1 MAEAIQLYKPT
12 DVLAERSTF
21 DVMPMAFALAEKLAQ
36 TEFVPV
42 ALRMKPAAV
51 AACILY
57 GHEVGMPPMASL
69 QHINVI
75 QGRPGLSAAGQRAL
89 ILANGHRIWIEEATI
104 TRATVCSQRRGE
116 ERISSTTWTMDD
128 ADRASLKN
136 KDNWRAYPRNML
148 IARATGDNA
157 RGNFMDVLVGL
168 PYNVEELEDLVDPD
182 QLASGDASSPATPP
196 APGTVRRRAR
206 RAATAPAA
214 LSAPASEP
222 PPSPD
227 PAAEQEPQATP
238 AASEPPPAPSAE
250 PVPAPSAAQPV
261 EPAGEKLVDPSHVAA
276 MSLAQQVAMV
286 CREANIDRA
295 ALIDAVTGKKQARDL
310 TRPEAADV
318 LDKAKALARGEFR
331 LVQDEGRWVLLPP
344 EPVATP
350 SEDPG
355 AAFRN

>member
-1 MAEAIQLYKPT
+1 MAIQMYRPT
-12 DVLAERSTF
+12 DVLAEKSTF

-116 ERISSTTWTMDD
+116 ERIATTTWTMDD
-128 ADRASLKN
+128 ADRAKLKN
-136 KDNWRAYPRNML
+136 KETWQAYPRNML

-168 PYNVEELEDLVDPD
+168 PYNVEELEDLVEPG
-182 QLASGDASSPATPP
+182 QQAAGDASSPAAP
-196 APGTVRRRAR
+196 AGTVRRKAR
-206 RAATAPAA
+206 RAATSPAA
-214 LSAPASEP
+214 LSAP
-222 PPSPD
+222 
-227 PAAEQEPQATP
+227 
-238 AASEPPPAPSAE
+238 SEPPPAPEPTAE
-250 PVPAPSAAQPV
+250 DGGTSVEANEPPPAPEPEAAPRAPV
-261 EPAGEKLVDPSHVAA
+261 TAGEPGLGDVGT
-276 MSLAQQVAMV
+276 MTLAQQIAMV
-286 CREANIDRA
+286 CREGNIDRA
-295 ALIDAVTGKKQARDL
+295 ALISAMTGKERARDL
-310 TRPEAADV
+310 TRPEAADI
-318 LDKAKALARGEFR
+318 LEKARAIQRGEMK
-331 LVQDEGRWVLLPP
+331 LEQHDGRWVVFAVEPP
-344 EPVATP
+344 APVDD
-350 SEDPG
+350 DPG
-355 AAFRN
+355 RAFRNK

>member
-1 MAEAIQLYKPT
+1 MAEAIQLYRPT

-89 ILANGHRIWIEEATI
+89 ILANGHRMWIEEATI

-128 ADRASLKN
+128 ADRANLKN
-136 KDNWRAYPRNML
+136 KENWRAYPRNML

-168 PYNVEELEDLVDPD
+168 PYNVEELQDMDVPEL
-182 QLASGDASSPATPP
+182 QAAGDASSPAAPLP
-196 APGTVRRRAR
+196 PGTVRRRAR

-214 LSAPASEP
+214 LSAPPSEP
-222 PPSPD
+222 PPAPE
-227 PAAEQEPQATP
+227 PAAEQGQPQSST
-238 AASEPPPAPSAE
+238 ASEPPPAPAAE
-250 PVPAPSAAQPV
+250 PTPTPGAHAEAA
-261 EPAGEKLVDPSHVAA
+261 GDKLVDPSHVAA

-318 LDKAKALARGEFR
+318 LDKAKALARGEYR
-331 LVQDEGRWVLLPP
+331 LVQQEGRWVLLPP
-344 EPVATP
+344 DLQASPA
-350 SEDPG
+350 EDPG
-355 AAFRN
+355 AAFRQ